1 LEQVNPQF
9 YNQFQDNF
17 QQAFSE
23 PLARVLDLDTW
34 SSGQDMRDLFE
45 HVQQEVDAALQNEN
59 QVQQSIRRNFLG
71 KLQTRPGAPASAGV
85 YRATLD
91 DIARIHRG
99 LLFTGRVQACDGTSV
114 THDTLPLSITQIG
127 VTLVSYN
134 GDTGSWSQRLFRR
147 DLRNFSGDMEE
158 EVTRLLENR
167 DRRKSFDSEDQ
178 DGLSL
183 LARRAVLTFAERR
196 ILVEKATAPWRLGHG
211 SPISFEL
218 LTGGG
223 VLTGDLL
230 PATINLY
237 HKMMELGRF
246 IFVPSAPRDRV
257 LLTIA
262 NALNPLEFAIVDTL
276 ERRLTSITDQ
286 GRYDNK
292 WRPLVR
298 QFAREVGSQILV
310 GLYRATASAPA
321 MVFYAHRDHVVEA
334 AHIALA
340 DSLLQAHRGFPML
353 IDLAD
358 KCCQVNFGASDFTN
372 VVRMAYANADQPWR
386 YLTERE
392 TRKA

>member
-1 LEQVNPQF
+1 MEQVSPQF
-9 YNQFQDNF
+9 FSQFQDNF
-17 QQAFSE
+17 QQAFAE

-59 QVQQSIRRNFLG
+59 QAQQTLRRSYLA
-71 KLQTRPGAPASAGV
+71 KLQGRPGAPASAGV
-85 YRATLD
+85 YRASLE

-127 VTLVSYN
+127 VTLIAYN

-147 DLRNFSGDMEE
+147 DLRNFSGDIEE
-158 EVTRLLENR
+158 EVVRLLENR
-167 DRRKSFDSEDQ
+167 DRRKGIDVDDQ

-183 LARRAVLTFAERR
+183 LARRAVLTFAERS
-196 ILVEKATAPWRLGHG
+196 ILVDKATAPWRLGHG

-223 VLTGDLL
+223 VLTNDLL
-230 PATINLY
+230 PATISLY
-237 HKMMELGRF
+237 QRMMNLGRF

-257 LLTIA
+257 LLTLA
-262 NALNPLEFAIVDTL
+262 NALNPLEFAIVDSL
-276 ERRLTSITDQ
+276 ESKLTSITAQ
-286 GRYDNK
+286 GRYDNY
-292 WRPLVR
+292 WRPRVR
-298 QFAREVGSQILV
+298 QFAREIGSQIVL
-310 GLYRATASAPA
+310 GLYRASRSAPA
-321 MVFYAHRDHVVEA
+321 MVFYAHRDHAVEA
-334 AHIALA
+334 AHIAIA

-358 KCCQVNFGASDFTN
+358 RCCQVNFGASDFSN
-372 VVRMAYANADQPWR
+372 VVRLAYANADQPWQ
-386 YLTERE
+386 YLNERE
-392 TRKA
+392 TRKG